1 MLHIILSIFPRAS
14 FVGISTWPFP
24 HIKHE
29 WGTGCRVWGM
39 IAGIQK
45 SATGGPLMRQGL
57 PLCLINPLAF
67 QECARHCVC
76 VCQSGKFMKGEWAFP
91 PPFHFRAR
99 HVWATTDQRKKKAL
113 RIREELLHF
122 GDIFLMFLDIY
133 RHKRHDSHWP
143 FIKRQP
149 ERGVKKQISQM
160 KSNEESEKLIWA
172 PPWFLHRQTSIM
184 WRLSLLTL
192 EIKVA
197 EGRGR
202 WELRVSEGVVVISH
216 SH

>member
-1 MLHIILSIFPRAS
+1 
-14 FVGISTWPFP
+14 
-24 HIKHE
+24 
-29 WGTGCRVWGM
+29 M

-45 SATGGPLMRQGL
+45 SATGGPLRRPGS

-67 QECARHCVC
+67 QECGSYCVC
-76 VCQSGKFMKGEWAFP
+76 VCQSGKCVKGEWAFP
-91 PPFHFRAR
+91 PPFNFCAA
-99 HVWATTDQRKKKAL
+99 HVWAIADHRKKGFAMW
-113 RIREELLHF
+113 EELRHYP
-122 GDIFLMFLDIY
+122 DVLDIY
-133 RHKRHDSHWP
+133 RHNRHSSHWP

-184 WRLSLLTL
+184 WRLSPFTL